1 MFRLVLLV
9 TDLEK
14 CPALLHTIGQMHP
27 AEIFEHRDVG
37 EADLKSAD
45 MVIVD
50 IADGTDEEMSAVRE
64 ALAKSGST
72 VSVGLTRGDSRRDKI
87 QADALGLTR
96 VWSRTRLA
104 KEALREIDQLFGSY
118 ALADLPKS
126 TPEQTARSVQAMS
139 AALGECATAVV
150 TETLLPLTQVAR
162 AVDDTL
168 DAFRLDGMDA
178 WISAVQMHHSHT
190 YCHSMLVT
198 GYALAFSSALGL
210 SSEEQAFL
218 GAAALL
224 HDVGKVYI
232 PLSILDKPAKLTD
245 EEFAIIRQHPVRSR
259 EILEAQPHVSQAV
272 IDIAVHHH
280 EYLDGS
286 GYPDG
291 LKGDEISRAVRMLT
305 ICDIYAAL
313 IEKRAY
319 KPAYSPRQAYGVLVD
334 LGKKIDQP
342 LLKAFRSVA
351 FEVDKA
357 ASVKRKASAFG

>member
-1 MFRLVLLV
+1 MLVS
-9 TDLEK
+9 DLEG

-27 AEIFEHRDVG
+27 AEIFEHRDIA

-45 MVIVD
+45 LVLVD
-50 IADGTDEEMSAVRE
+50 LADASDNDLAGVRDAIAKAPTVLSIG
-64 ALAKSGST
+64 LARAGN
-72 VSVGLTRGDSRRDKI
+72 RRDKV
-87 QADALGLTR
+87 QADALGLGR
-96 VWSRTRLA
+96 IWSRTRPV
-104 KEALREIDQLFGSY
+104 KDALREIDLQFGSY
-118 ALADLPKS
+118 AQPDLPAS
-126 TPEQTARSVQAMS
+126 TPQQTARSVQAMS

-150 TETLLPLTQVAR
+150 SETLLPLAQVAR

-198 GYALAFSSALGL
+198 GYALAFADVLGL
-210 SSEEQAFL
+210 SESERALL

-232 PLSILDKPAKLTD
+232 PLSILDKPAKLTE
-245 EEFAIIRQHPVRSR
+245 EEFEIIRQHPIRSR

-342 LLKAFRSVA
+342 LLKSFRSVA